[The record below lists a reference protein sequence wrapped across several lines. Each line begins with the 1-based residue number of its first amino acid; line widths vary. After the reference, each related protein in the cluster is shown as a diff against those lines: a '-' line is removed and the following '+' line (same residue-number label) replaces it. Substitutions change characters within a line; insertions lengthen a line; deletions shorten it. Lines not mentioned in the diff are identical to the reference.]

1 MDDSLAP
8 LLLGLLLLATGLVLG
23 SALGYGWLRLRLGGQ
38 YVAQAQVDAGYVPKA
53 VFEALRENADVM
65 QANLHE
71 KTDAERTLAAALAT
85 ERANLTHLRTQ
96 LEQQAT
102 QTQQQ
107 HLTNQQAFE
116 NMANRLLEEKSQRFA
131 QQNETQIQHL
141 LGPLKEKITT
151 FEDNI
156 ERRYL
161 EETRDRVSLKKEIE
175 QLRDLNLQLSQDAG
189 NLAAALKGDNKTQG
203 DWGELQL
210 EILLEKAGLQRDV
223 HYRAQSV
230 FRDEDGRTKR
240 PDFIIN
246 LPHDKHLVIDCKVS
260 LTAYERYCSAD
271 TTALKQKALKAHTD
285 SLRGHIKD
293 LGSKKY
299 EQLYQINSPDYLLLF
314 IPVEPAFS
322 LALQQDQR
330 LFLDALDQNIV
341 LVTTSTLLATMRTVS
356 FIWKQE
362 KQQRSVLEIARESGR
377 LYDKFVNFVEDLR
390 LVGQRLNS
398 AQTAYEDAMYKLS
411 EGKRYSQTLVGRAEK
426 LRKLGARNS
435 KTLPKGLQR
444 EEEEE

>member
-1 MDDSLAP
+1 MMP
-8 LLLGLLLLATGLVLG
+8 LLLGLLLLVIGLVLG
-23 SALGYGWLRLRLGGQ
+23 FVLGYGWLRLRMGGQ
-38 YVAQAQVDAGYVPKA
+38 YVPQAQVDAAFVPKA
-53 VFEALRENADVM
+53 VFDALREQADVL

-71 KTDAERTLAAALAT
+71 KTDAERLLATTLAT
-85 ERANLTHLRTQ
+85 EKANLHHLQIQ
-96 LEQQAT
+96 LEQQIQQA
-102 QTQQQ
+102 QQQ
-107 HLTNQQAFE
+107 HLSNQQAFE
-116 NMANRLLEEKSQRFA
+116 NMANRLLEEKSQKFA
-131 QQNETQIQHL
+131 HQNETQLQGL
-141 LGPLKEKITT
+141 LGPLKDKIRT

-210 EILLEKAGLQRDV
+210 EVLLEKAGLQRDV
-223 HYRAQSV
+223 HYRTQSS

-240 PDFIIN
+240 PDFIIH
-246 LPHDKHLVIDCKVS
+246 LPHDKHLIIDCKVS
-260 LTAYERYCSAD
+260 LTAYERYCSAAD
-271 TTALKQKALKAHTD
+271 GPLRQKALKAHTE

-330 LFLDALDQNIV
+330 LFLDALEQNIV

-390 LVGQRLNS
+390 LVGQRLDGAQS
-398 AQTAYEDAMYKLS
+398 AYGDAMHKLS

-426 LRKLGARNS
+426 LRKLGAQTS
-435 KTLPKGLQR
+435 KQLPKALTR
-444 EEEEE
+444 EEE